1 MFGGCIDED
10 YLWNST
16 IMSNQELYYYQQAYG
31 GGGGAQGSSLGVFN
45 PHYTFDNQSFY
56 SHQLIST
63 SNNFPQMISELAYQN
78 QQNLN

>member
-31 GGGGAQGSSLGVFN
+31 GGGAQGSSLGVFN
-45 PHYTFDNQSFY
+45 PHYNFDNQSFY